1 VARPVEDHHGE
12 VSHALALG
20 LGHAGVQSE
29 DFDLVLM
36 DVELPGMDGL
46 TLTRILKA
54 DPKTSGVPVVALTA
68 NAMKGNEQEALAAGC
83 SGYITK
89 PIEVA
94 NFVKRISTFIEVP
107 V

>member
-1 VARPVEDHHGE
+1 
-12 VSHALALG
+12 
-20 LGHAGVQSE
+20 
-29 DFDLVLM
+29 M
-36 DVELPGMDGL
+36 
-46 TLTRILKA
+46 LKA
-54 DPKTSGVPVVALTA
+54 DPKTAGVPVVALTA

>member
-1 VARPVEDHHGE
+1 
-12 VSHALALG
+12 
-20 LGHAGVQSE
+20 
-29 DFDLVLM
+29 
-36 DVELPGMDGL
+36 
-46 TLTRILKA
+46 
-54 DPKTSGVPVVALTA
+54 VVALTA

>member
-1 VARPVEDHHGE
+1 
-12 VSHALALG
+12 
-20 LGHAGVQSE
+20 
-29 DFDLVLM
+29 M

-46 TLTRILKA
+46 TLTRMLKA
-54 DPKTSGVPVVALTA
+54 DPKTAGVPVVALTA